1 MSLSTEQI
9 AKIKAGYKKGLTAK
23 QIATSLGI
31 TLKAVYRE
39 ASKLKLKHA
48 RFYSKKEISL
58 IKEMIRLG
66 NSTDAIAEV
75 LSRPLPGLERKIC
88 ELGFK
93 SGFFYSDKEK
103 EEIRTLR
110 EQGLNA
116 TEIANKLANR
126 SARSVGLQLKA
137 MGLGNPHS
145 PFQLKKR
152 RERNMSDEQIKLF
165 CDYLKGCTL
174 GDEPP
179 IPAEEICTYWNIIAK
194 EKGYTE
200 VTRDKVEYWLKKLK
214 LPYVS
219 GKKVKL
225 LNPKIHKLRVKK
237 KLKTLEATQSEKDK
251 IEQARLNKLQES
263 LCFDPNIKLSF
274 CPRCEK
280 FLPIHNE
287 FFYYKNTESGLIPV
301 LDICIFCSNKYRR
314 RINHLRSSG
323 ASDSEIKAFRRE
335 ESRKARE
342 NKRCHKAKIKSS
354 H

>member
-48 RFYSKKEISL
+48 RFYSKKEILL
-58 IKEMIRLG
+58 IKEMISLG
-66 NSTDAIAEV
+66 KPAEAIAEV
-75 LSRPLPGLERKIC
+75 LSRPLPGLERKIN
-88 ELGFK
+88 ELGLK
-93 SGFFYSDKEK
+93 SGFFYSNEEKDK
-103 EEIRTLR
+103 IRTLR
-110 EQGLNA
+110 EKGLSA
-116 TEIANKLANR
+116 TEIANNLTNR

-179 IPAEEICTYWNIIAK
+179 IPAEEISAYWNIIAK

-214 LPYVS
+214 LPYIS

-225 LNPKIHKLRVKK
+225 LNPKVHRLRVRK
-237 KLKTLEATQSEKDK
+237 KLKTIETTQNKQDQ
-251 IEQARLNKLQES
+251 IEQARLDKLALS
-263 LCFDPNIKLSF
+263 LSSDPNIKFSF
-274 CPRCEK
+274 CP
-280 FLPIHNE
+280 PTNP
-287 FFYYKNTESGLIPV
+287 N
-301 LDICIFCSNKYRR
+301 
-314 RINHLRSSG
+314 
-323 ASDSEIKAFRRE
+323 IK
-335 ESRKARE
+335 K
-342 NKRCHKAKIKSS
+342 
-354 H
+354 